1 METERLLLRPAEP
14 SDVDDL
20 RALDADPEVMRFLG
34 TDGASSV
41 GLVGRPGYWVGIE
54 LSTGDFVGWFGLA
67 DELGYRIRRDKWGR
81 GYATEGAKAVLDKAF
96 AEGRERVTAQTMAVN
111 TPIAPG
117 AGEARPATR
126 ANVPCG
132 LGEPAARLGTWRGW
146 VRNYRFARWDRNFS
160 TAYAVATVRA
170 LGSESKAWWA

>member
-41 GLVGRPGYWVGIE
+41 ELIGRTDYWVGIE
-54 LSTGDFVGWFGLA
+54 RASGDFVGWFGLA

-81 GYATEGAKAVLDKAF
+81 GYATEGAKALLDKAF

-111 TPIAPG
+111 TG
-117 AGEARPATR
+117 SRRVLEKL
-126 ANVPCG
+126 G
-132 LGEPAARLGTWRGW
+132 LRH
-146 VRNYRFARWDRNFS
+146 VRTFHVDWENP
-160 TAYAVATVRA
+160 
-170 LGSESKAWWA
+170 LPGSEHGEVEYEISVWPAGTGTAPPRAR